1 MTTRVCGCA
10 LVGVIFVPP
19 NRGNAAMLHYN
30 KNNDDKKEERR
41 KHWRDRRRA
50 PERRNQQR
58 LQHANDDCRSGV
70 PRRQSDVGGELAEGE
85 IWWEKGIDYI

>member
-1 MTTRVCGCA
+1 
-10 LVGVIFVPP
+10 
-19 NRGNAAMLHYN
+19 MLQDN
-30 KNNDDKKEERR
+30 KSKNDDKEERR

-58 LQHANDDCRSGV
+58 LQRTNDDCRSGA

-85 IWWEKGIDYI
+85 IWWEPGNNFV